1 MSQSTS
7 ISEHPTPEQLQAETS
22 KTTKRLHYIP
32 QLKLQLICL
41 CTNNGERYIEESLE
55 TTFWQ
60 YITILFK
67 GITSHQGAD
76 VRKKVMSM
84 VSERKASLE
93 ARKQFT
99 GVALPPVIDLKQA
112 IDSWIEICERR
123 AEKKKAIKSE
133 ASIEENK
140 DKAIAEVMRDNLTKR
155 LSKKRDFQA
164 VVEAREVVDL
174 TAPGDTISKRRQIQ
188 HNLRASKNESSN
200 REECRQAMRDD
211 LHKLTEVLIGY
222 MTKATPNASSGSA
235 SSASASSTSA
245 SGASGRKDSEV
256 AELKAKDRELQ
267 DLKEEMKEI
276 KELVMQLVKDKMSS

>member
-1 MSQSTS
+1 ME
-7 ISEHPTPEQLQAETS
+7 SE
-22 KTTKRLHYIP
+22 
-32 QLKLQLICL
+32 
-41 CTNNGERYIEESLE
+41 
-55 TTFWQ
+55 
-60 YITILFK
+60 
-67 GITSHQGAD
+67 ITSHQGAD

-84 VSERKASLE
+84 VSECKASLE
-93 ARKQFT
+93 ARKQLT
-99 GVALPPVIDLKQA
+99 GVALPPVTDLEQA

-174 TAPGDTISKRRQIQ
+174 TAPGDTISKRRQIR

-200 REECRQAMRDD
+200 RDECRQAMRDD

-222 MTKATPNASSGSA
+222 MTKATPNASSASASSTSA

-245 SGASGRKDSEV
+245 SGTSASSTSASGTSASGTSASSTSGRKDSEV